1 MIRAGL
7 IPLKKDVGIDVKKVI
22 HALKT
27 HPDKYGTSASF
38 MDTFGVRGAE
48 PSKYGE
54 KELGQF
60 INGRELRL
68 ANYPG
73 QLSMKDIAEI
83 TGYNRETIRRWVSDG
98 RIAYVEVGKNILFP
112 RTSLGHSSDV
122 NSLAIS
128 QENLQCT

>member
-1 MIRAGL
+1 VRMTQEQFCLAFHISKTTCQRMIRAGL
-7 IPLKKDVGIDVKKVI
+7 IPLKKDVGIDVKKVV

-60 INGRELRL
+60 KWQWELRL

-98 RIAYVEVGKNILFP
+98 RIAYV
-112 RTSLGHSSDV
+112 
-122 NSLAIS
+122 A
-128 QENLQCT
+128 